1 MSGQTNIR
9 FIVQTFTGFV
19 ISDREYPYNCFE
31 SKVLVVIIFH
41 NQLIE
46 NISKLP
52 QLIKIITDHLMSAAQ
67 A

>member
-1 MSGQTNIR
+1 VSGQTNIR

-19 ISDREYPYNCFE
+19 ISDRGYTYNCFE

-41 NQLIE
+41 NKLIE
-46 NISKLP
+46 NIAKLP
-52 QLIKIITDHLMSAAQ
+52 QLREIITDQLMLAAQ